1 MTKQTILLGFQLYM
15 LDITLAFN
23 RNISKLPP
31 TYIFVQAINTF
42 VNNKLN
48 VTTLLKKDVT

>member
-1 MTKQTILLGFQLYM
+1 M
-15 LDITLAFN
+15 LDIHVTLAFN

-42 VNNKLN
+42 ANNKLN
-48 VTTLLKKDVT
+48 VTTLFKQDVT